1 MNLTRLTRPLR
12 SPKLRESFWR
22 TLMTFNITRVVI
34 AIVLFALL
42 AFNLKRGASD
52 TEHDVYWQTCIAYLV
67 LAILFA
73 GFAFYYRGR
82 FILQLLIQITVD
94 ILAIS
99 LLYAAS
105 GGARGGLAI
114 LYLFPLAGG
123 AVLLPLLWALFFVS
137 AVTIF
142 LLAESGYQL
151 FAAIGEA
158 SLSQSG
164 LYGASFFASVF
175 VINRLASRVINQ
187 EELALQRGQELQVQE
202 AINRLVIADM
212 GDGILVVESDSSVQ
226 ISNPAADR
234 MLGVSLPGPLP
245 TSVSRFRLVDRSA
258 LAPIA
263 EAFFEWLAKSER
275 ERAAADSI
283 FVVVRPGDEATLL
296 GATTIWGWRREL
308 SVRLKLRF
316 GTVKAIGLEGDRTVI
331 FLQDVTEIENQ
342 AQQLKLASMGR
353 LTASIAHEV
362 RNPLSAISY
371 ASALLAEDAVAP
383 GSKRLLNIIGDNVAR
398 LNRMIEDI
406 LNLSRKAQVHDEP
419 ILLLPF
425 AREIVD
431 ELRETHKLPGE
442 TVELIDIG
450 EHSVRFDPL
459 HLREVLMNLLSN
471 AIRYASRKPGSVRLH
486 LVDNGN
492 RMELHVQDDGAAISP
507 EVRAHLFEPF
517 YTTSSKGTGL
527 GLYLARELCLNNDA
541 MLDYEYRMEKSALGQ
556 DEARGRFVVTFAA
569 AGDPAAGDPAA
580 GDSAAGDPATGNA
593 G

>member
-1 MNLTRLTRPLR
+1 MPSTAVPNTRVERIGKLTRTLR
-12 SPKLRESFWR
+12 SAKLRESFWR
-22 TLMTFNITRVVI
+22 TLMTFNVTRVVI
-34 AIVLFALL
+34 SIVLFALL
-42 AFNLKRGASD
+42 AFNLKRGVIEA
-52 TEHDVYWQTCIAYLV
+52 EHSVYWQTCVAYLT
-67 LAILFA
+67 LAVLFA
-73 GFAFYYRGR
+73 GFAFYYRSR
-82 FILQLLIQITVD
+82 FILQLLVQITVD
-94 ILAIS
+94 IVVIS
-99 LLYAAS
+99 LLFGAS

-123 AVLLPLLWALFFVS
+123 AVLLPLIWALFFAS
-137 AVTIF
+137 SVTIF

-151 FAAIGEA
+151 FTAAGDA
-158 SLSQSG
+158 SFSQSG

-187 EELALQRGQELQVQE
+187 EELAQQRGHLLQVQE

-212 GDGILVVESDSSVQ
+212 GDGILVVERDGTVQ

-234 MLGVSLPGPLP
+234 MLGVSLLAGAG
-245 TSVSRFRLVDRSA
+245 LVRMSDTPA

-263 EAFFEWLAKSER
+263 DAFFAWMGKPDR
-275 ERAAADSI
+275 EKLSGNSV
-283 FVVVRPGDEATLL
+283 FVAVRPGEDAAIL

-316 GTVKAIGLEGDRTVI
+316 GTVKAIAQEGDRTVI

-371 ASALLAEDAVAP
+371 ASSLLAEDIATP
-383 GSKRLLNIIGDNVAR
+383 GARRLLNIIGDNVAR

-406 LNLSRKAQVHDEP
+406 LNLSRKAQVQGEP

-425 AREIVD
+425 FREIAE
-431 ELRETHKLPGE
+431 ELKETYAVSGDVLQF
-442 TVELIDIG
+442 VDIG
-450 EHSVRFDPL
+450 EQRVRFDPL

-486 LVDNGN
+486 LVANTG
-492 RMELHVQDDGAAISP
+492 RLELHVQDDGPAISL

-527 GLYLARELCLNNDA
+527 GLYLARELCLNNGA
-541 MLDYEYRMEKSALGQ
+541 MLDYEYRMEKLADGME
-556 DEARGRFVVTFAA
+556 EARGRFVVTFANN
-569 AGDPAAGDPAA
+569 DEMV
-580 GDSAAGDPATGNA
+580 
-593 G
+593 